1 MRSIRLV
8 LLMNGV
14 TAALGLAQVLLTWTA
29 AQRGAVLPMLVI
41 GLAMPAAVR
50 LPWQRIADHRL
61 APLLPAVATLSDLC
75 GATYFLAAGPN
86 NPLFYPVAYVV
97 IMMYATV
104 ACSSRVVGAAGVLS
118 VVGFVGLTTVRGGIA
133 AGLATALS
141 GTLIVVTSLCVVLA
155 HNREVRETDRR
166 RGNKRMQA
174 IGQHAS
180 DGVLAVDQTGRIG
193 SRATRSPASSG
204 TDRAS

>member
-1 MRSIRLV
+1 
-8 LLMNGV
+8 
-14 TAALGLAQVLLTWTA
+14 
-29 AQRGAVLPMLVI
+29 VLP
-41 GLAMPAAVR
+41 
-50 LPWQRIADHRL
+50 
-61 APLLPAVATLSDLC
+61 
-75 GATYFLAAGPN
+75 
-86 NPLFYPVAYVV
+86 
-97 IMMYATV
+97 
-104 ACSSRVVGAAGVLS
+104 

-133 AGLATALS
+133 AGFATALS

-193 SRATRSPASSG
+193 FQSDSVTRIFGYGPRELIGLYAISAVPRRTWPASPSG
-204 TDRAS
+204 SPRLAASAPGTVARTDTRLRRSDGTWRHVEVTGSNLLDDPPTCTASS